1 MKAGLSGEVT
11 DPIIGHF
18 HQWYPWALFM
28 VDVEFDESVDVPLG
42 MDDVGELPDWSLRRD
57 EDMLAASICLL
68 V

>member
-1 MKAGLSGEVT
+1 
-11 DPIIGHF
+11 
-18 HQWYPWALFM
+18 M